1 MLVGLARYLK
11 IKERKVARPTWL
23 NKKEALAAKR

>member
-11 IKERKVARPTWL
+11 IKERKVARPIWL
-23 NKKEALAAKR
+23 NKKGDFRI